1 MTIIAASIL
10 SADATRLGEE
20 LAAAEKAGAD
30 WIHVDVMDGHFVPN
44 LTMGPGTVEAV
55 RRGCRLPV
63 DAHLMIDNP
72 DAFVEKFAKAGATHI
87 SVHAEASIHLNR
99 TVSLIRSL
107 GVSPGVALSPA
118 TSLSALDWILDSV
131 DYVLLLAVNPGF
143 GGQDYVPNILVKI
156 RALAD
161 LRAARGL
168 SFLIQSDGGI
178 NAKSIALFAKAGV
191 DCFVIGSAVFGTGD
205 YAAKIGELRR
215 LAQAVR
221 A

>member
-1 MTIIAASIL
+1 
-10 SADATRLGEE
+10 
-20 LAAAEKAGAD
+20 
-30 WIHVDVMDGHFVPN
+30 VPN
-44 LTMGPGTVEAV
+44 LTMGPMTVEAV
-55 RRGCRLPV
+55 RRSCRLPV

-107 GVSPGVALSPA
+107 GVCPGVALSPA
-118 TSLSALDWILDSV
+118 TPLSALEWILEYV

-143 GGQDYVPNILVKI
+143 GGQDYVPNVLAKI

-178 NAKSIALFAKAGV
+178 NPKSIADFARAGI
-191 DCFVIGSAVFGTGD
+191 DCFVIGSALFGTGD
-205 YAAKIGELRR
+205 YAKKIGELRR
-215 LAQAVR
+215 LAQAGR